1 MKKQILLS
9 GLLGGVVIL
18 VWLIISL
25 GPLQLSGDFPKP
37 IPNDKDIHT
46 ALKEGIAKPGVYYC
60 PDSSKE
66 IRDRYPNF
74 GNEPVFTIVA
84 SGRTP
89 DAFLEQLIFEMVC
102 IFGAAMIAAW
112 LLSMAS
118 ERVLARY
125 SRRVFFV
132 AVVGLFLAV
141 CGDMFSD
148 KPIGLILLSSL
159 HHLITWIL
167 AGLVIAWRIKPRR
180 HMPA

>member
-1 MKKQILLS
+1 VKKQILLS